1 MNFAPIAEAPLAV
14 KIHLA
19 TVVPAFLL
27 GTWLIFF
34 SRKGARMHRAIGVAY
49 LVLMTITATAA
60 IFIRQLRPGS
70 FSLLHLFVLLTY
82 WSVFAALWNLKRKN
96 IRGHQMAMIGLY
108 VGGLLIAGGLTF
120 LPGRIMHR
128 LFFG

>member
-1 MNFAPIAEAPLAV
+1 
-14 KIHLA
+14 
-19 TVVPAFLL
+19 
-27 GTWLIFF
+27 
-34 SRKGARMHRAIGVAY
+34 
-49 LVLMTITATAA
+49 
-60 IFIRQLRPGS
+60 
-70 FSLLHLFVLLTY
+70 LFVVLTY
-82 WSVFAALWNLKRKN
+82 WSVFSAIWNLRRKN

>member
-1 MNFAPIAEAPLAV
+1 MNFVPIAEAPLAV

-49 LVLMTITATAA
+49 LTLMTVTATAA

-70 FSLLHLFVLLTY
+70 FSLLHLFVVLTY
-82 WSVFAALWNLKRKN
+82 WSVFSAIWNLRRKN

-120 LPGRIMHR
+120 LPGRIMHW

>member
-1 MNFAPIAEAPLAV
+1 MNLAPIAEAPLAV
-14 KIHLA
+14 QIHLA

-34 SRKGARMHRAIGVAY
+34 SSKGARMHRAIGVAY
-49 LVLMTITATAA
+49 LVLMTVTATAA

-70 FSLLHLFVLLTY
+70 FSLLHLFVVLTY
-82 WSVFAALWNLKRKN
+82 WSVFSAIWNLRRKN
-96 IRGHQMAMIGLY
+96 IRGHQRAMIGLY
-108 VGGLLIAGGLTF
+108 VGGLLIAGALTF